1 MREKIAVIGSGIA
14 GLSTAYLAQH
24 QYDITLFEKN
34 DYLGGHANTRS
45 VKLDNI
51 QIPVDTGFIVFNN
64 HTYPNLIKLF
74 SELEVETHESDMSF
88 SFYNPYK
95 SFEYGGG
102 SLSSLIG
109 DKSNL
114 VKLTF
119 YRMIIDIIRF
129 YKKFQKTTTNV
140 PKMTIEDYC
149 LKNNYSK
156 AFINFHLLPLISSI
170 WSTPNKLS
178 MKQPLSNIVSFFQN
192 HKLFNFIDRP
202 QWKTVKGGSK
212 NYIQKMVNNTKMDI
226 RLSTK
231 IENIKVK
238 TKGFDIY
245 INGAFEHFDKVVFA
259 APPNHF
265 SKLIT
270 SWTESQREI
279 LSKFHFQ
286 KNHVQLHQNHS
297 TMPKYKKTWSSWN
310 FYTNQNQKFSLTYW
324 MNKLQDL
331 NTKKNIF
338 VSLNQN
344 FKENVSYE
352 TFYDHPV
359 MSDEVSSAQKNI
371 GIIQGVNNIYYVGSY
386 LGFGFHEDGLQSAIK
401 VCEKMNIKFTKNF
414 MNNDTSRIPWK

>member
-1 MREKIAVIGSGIA
+1 
-14 GLSTAYLAQH
+14 
-24 QYDITLFEKN
+24 
-34 DYLGGHANTRS
+34 
-45 VKLDNI
+45 
-51 QIPVDTGFIVFNN
+51 
-64 HTYPNLIKLF
+64 
-74 SELEVETHESDMSF
+74 
-88 SFYNPYK
+88 
-95 SFEYGGG
+95 
-102 SLSSLIG
+102 
-109 DKSNL
+109 
-114 VKLTF
+114 
-119 YRMIIDIIRF
+119 
-129 YKKFQKTTTNV
+129 
-140 PKMTIEDYC
+140 
-149 LKNNYSK
+149 
-156 AFINFHLLPLISSI
+156 
-170 WSTPNKLS
+170 

-212 NYIQKMVNNTKMDI
+212 NYIQKIVNNTKMDI

-238 TKGFDIY
+238 KKGFDIY

-270 SWTESQREI
+270 SWTESQIEI

-310 FYTNQNQKFSLTYW
+310 FYTNQNQNFSLTYW
-324 MNKLQDL
+324 MNRLQDIK
-331 NTKKNIF
+331 TKKNIF

-359 MSDEVSSAQKNI
+359 MSDEVSLAQKNI

>member
-45 VKLDNI
+45 VKIDNT

-102 SLSSLIG
+102 SLLSLIG

-119 YRMIIDIIRF
+119 YKMIIDIIRF
-129 YKKFQKTTTNV
+129 YKKFQTTTNV
-140 PKMTIEDYC
+140 PEMTIEDYC

-212 NYIQKMVNNTKMDI
+212 NYIQKIVNNTKMDI

-231 IENIKVK
+231 IEYIKVK
-238 TKGFDIY
+238 KKGFDIY
-245 INGAFEHFDKVVFA
+245 INGAFEHFDKVIFA

-270 SWTESQREI
+270 SWTENQREI
-279 LSKFHFQ
+279 LSKFQFQ

-310 FYTNQNQKFSLTYW
+310 FYTNQNQNFSLTYW
-324 MNKLQDL
+324 MNRLQDL
-331 NTKKNIF
+331 KTKKNIF

-359 MSDEVSSAQKNI
+359 MSDEVSLAQKNI

-401 VCEKMNIKFTKNF
+401 VCEKINIKFTKNF
-414 MNNDTSRIPWK
+414 MNNDTSRITWK

>member
-45 VKLDNI
+45 VKIDNT

-102 SLSSLIG
+102 SLLSLIG

-119 YRMIIDIIRF
+119 YKMIIDIIRF
-129 YKKFQKTTTNV
+129 YKKFQTTTNV
-140 PKMTIEDYC
+140 PEMTIEDYC

-202 QWKTVKGGSK
+202 QWRTVKGGSK
-212 NYIQKMVNNTKMDI
+212 NYIQKMVNNTKMNI
-226 RLSTK
+226 RLSSK
-231 IENIKVK
+231 IEKIIVK
-238 TKGFDIY
+238 KKGLDIY

-270 SWTESQREI
+270 SWTNKQREI
-279 LSKFHFQ
+279 LSKFQFQ
-286 KNHVQLHQNHS
+286 KNHIQLHQNYS

-310 FYTNQNQKFSLTYW
+310 FYTNQNQNFSLTYW
-324 MNKLQDL
+324 MNRLQNL
-331 NTKKNIF
+331 KTKKNIF

-359 MSDEVSSAQKNI
+359 MSDEASSAQKNI

-401 VCEKMNIKFTKNF
+401 VCEKINIKFTKNF
-414 MNNDTSRIPWK
+414 INNDTSRIPWN